1 MNRLGRRVLDLLDLV
16 GRYGTQGFVVCIFV
30 GLALPGAA
38 AAARPLLSLCIFTF
52 ITLTFARA
60 DLMIIRRILRRPQR
74 LAIACLWLTFGPAVL
89 IGTALAVVG
98 RPSLDPGMVLGLA
111 IIGAAPPILSGPAV
125 AAILGIEPSLLLS
138 ATVITTVLAPAISP
152 FLADLVA
159 GAAVPLDRLALALRL
174 AVFIGG
180 AIAVAL
186 IGRWAIGEEKLVAR
200 RRAID
205 GAGVVCYFIFAVAA
219 MDGVSHAIMTRPL
232 VVAAFLGAA
241 FAVSFA
247 CLLSLLGGLALDGA
261 RRPADVRLCLGPAE
275 HGSPHRDARR
285 RRARDHL
292 PVLRAGAVPD
302 LPHAAAAA
310 QHRPAAH
317 AAGGAAGVWVK
328 R

>member
-1 MNRLGRRVLDLLDLV
+1 MNRLGHRVLDLLDLV
-16 GRYGTQGFVVCIFV
+16 GRYGTQGFVVCIFL

-60 DLMIIRRILRRPQR
+60 DLSIIRRILRRPQR

-89 IGTALAVVG
+89 IGTALALVG
-98 RPSLDPGMVLGLA
+98 RQSLDPGMVLGLA

-125 AAILGIEPSLLLS
+125 AALLGIEPSLLLS

-159 GAAVPLDRLALALRL
+159 GAAVPLDRWALALRL

-186 IGRWAIGEEKLVAR
+186 IGRWAIGEEKLLAR
-200 RRAID
+200 RRSID

-219 MDGVSHAIMTRPL
+219 MDGVSHAIRTRPL

-241 FAVSFA
+241 FAVSIA
-247 CLLSLLGGLALDGA
+247 CLFLSWAALRWMVPGDRLMFGYASGQRNMGLLI
-261 RRPADVRLCLGPAE
+261 VTLG
-275 HGSPHRDARR
+275 
-285 RRARDHL
+285 
-292 PVLRAGAVPD
+292 
-302 LPHAAAAA
+302 
-310 QHRPAAH
+310 
-317 AAGGAAGVWVK
+317 AGVPETTFLFFALAQFPIYLMPQLL
-328 R
+328 RSIAPRLMRPEEPPGSG

>member
-1 MNRLGRRVLDLLDLV
+1 M
-16 GRYGTQGFVVCIFV
+16 
-30 GLALPGAA
+30 
-38 AAARPLLSLCIFTF
+38 LSLCIFTF

-60 DLMIIRRILRRPQR
+60 DLMIIRRILRRPRR

-89 IGTALAVVG
+89 IGTALAVAG

-159 GAAVPLDRLALALRL
+159 GAAVPLDRFALALRL

-186 IGRWAIGEEKLVAR
+186 IGRWAIGEAKLVAR

-219 MDGVSHAIMTRPL
+219 MDGVTHAIMTRPL
-232 VVAAFLGAA
+232 VVAAFLSAA
-241 FAVSFA
+241 FSVSFA
-247 CLLSLLGGLALDGA
+247 CLLLSWAALRWMAPGDRLMFGYASGQRNMGLLIVTLGAGVPETTFLFFALAQFPIYLMPQLLRSIAPRLMPPEEPPGSLEGPSPLVGEDRLG
-261 RRPADVRLCLGPAE
+261 RRPSEEG
-275 HGSPHRDARR
+275 G
-285 RRARDHL
+285 RRASSAL
-292 PVLRAGAVPD
+292 PRGTVGPVSRRAGA
-302 LPHAAAAA
+302 
-310 QHRPAAH
+310 
-317 AAGGAAGVWVK
+317 
-328 R
+328 

>member
-16 GRYGTQGFVVCIFV
+16 GRYGTQVFVVCIFV

-38 AAARPLLSLCIFTF
+38 AAARPLLSLYIFTF

-89 IGTALAVVG
+89 IGTALALVG

-152 FLADLVA
+152 LLADLVA
-159 GAAVPLDRLALALRL
+159 GAAVPLDRWALSLRL

-180 AIAVAL
+180 AIAGAL
-186 IGRWAIGEEKLVAR
+186 AARRMIGEERLAAR
-200 RRAID
+200 RKSID
-205 GAGVVCYFIFAVAA
+205 GAGVVLYAVFAVAA
-219 MDGVSHAIMTRPL
+219 MDGVTQAIVSRPV
-232 VVAAFLGAA
+232 VVATFIAAA
-241 FAVSFA
+241 FAVSAA
-247 CLLSLLGGLALDGA
+247 CL
-261 RRPADVRLCLGPAE
+261 V
-275 HGSPHRDARR
+275 
-285 RRARDHL
+285 
-292 PVLRAGAVPD
+292 
-302 LPHAAAAA
+302 
-310 QHRPAAH
+310 
-317 AAGGAAGVWVK
+317 
-328 R
+328 